1 MNENY
6 LKRCLLASICSLVTN
21 RLSRSGNSRTYP
33 RSSGGISTPHT
44 YTVHIHLYHVDT
56 LPYIQEEYPPHTPIQ
71 YTYIYTTQILYPIFR
86 RCIHPTHLYSTHTAV
101 SSPPSIP
108 YASSHV
114 CILSC
119 NLPLFNSA
127 CILSLFNSVRIL
139 SLFKSACILY
149 LFNSVRILS
158 LFNSVRILPLFKSA
172 CIQSLFMCKI

>member
-56 LPYIQEEYPPHTPIQ
+56 LSYIQEVYPPHTPVQ
-71 YTYIYTTQILYPIFR
+71 YTYCCILSLFNSA
-86 RCIHPTHLYSTHTAV
+86 CILFPV
-101 SSPPSIP
+101 NSI
-108 YASSHV
+108 

-139 SLFKSACILY
+139 SVFKSACILY